1 MKNSLEKLKLLG
13 RMPNEDLDNDSQDVL
28 HLSNKYRELLMEI
41 EEPISI
47 ETGYALLSLLPSKRF
62 YGLEFDILSK
72 IETIE
77 LNNEEQMKS
86 YENLIN
92 SCPNE
97 EIRDNLIV
105 GYENWKEDCLLGNV
119 SDVLLNPY

>member
-1 MKNSLEKLKLLG
+1 MEKF
-13 RMPNEDLDNDSQDVL
+13 N
-28 HLSNKYRELLMEI
+28 H
-41 EEPISI
+41 
-47 ETGYALLSLLPSKRF
+47 
-62 YGLEFDILSK
+62 
-72 IETIE
+72 IE

-105 GYENWKEDCLLGNV
+105 GYENWKEDC
-119 SDVLLNPY
+119 

>member
-1 MKNSLEKLKLLG
+1 M
-13 RMPNEDLDNDSQDVL
+13 Q
-28 HLSNKYRELLMEI
+28 I

-47 ETGYALLSLLPSKRF
+47 ETGYALLSFLPSKRF
-62 YGLEFDILSK
+62 YGLEFEILSK

-77 LNNEEQMKS
+77 LNNEEQMKI

-105 GYENWKEDCLLGNV
+105 GYENWKEDCLV
-119 SDVLLNPY
+119 R

>member
-28 HLSNKYRELLMEI
+28 DLSNKYRELLMEI

-92 SCPNE
+92 SCLNE

-105 GYENWKEDCLLGNV
+105 GYENWKEDC
-119 SDVLLNPY
+119 

>member
-13 RMPNEDLDNDSQDVL
+13 KMPNEDLDNDTQDIL
-28 HLSNKYRELLMEI
+28 DLSNKYRELLMEI

-47 ETGYALLSLLPSKRF
+47 ETGYTLLSFLPSKRF
-62 YGLEFDILSK
+62 YGLEFEILSK

-105 GYENWKEDCLLGNV
+105 GYENWKEDCQLGNV
-119 SDVLLNPY
+119 SDMLLKPN

>member
-1 MKNSLEKLKLLG
+1 MDNSLEKLKLLG
-13 RMPNEDLDNDSQDVL
+13 KMPNEDLDNDSQDIL
-28 HLSNKYRELLMEI
+28 DLSNKYRKLLMQI
-41 EEPISI
+41 KEPISI
-47 ETGYALLSLLPSKRF
+47 ETGYTLLSFLPSKRF
-62 YGLEFDILSK
+62 YGLEFEILSK

-105 GYENWKEDCLLGNV
+105 GYENWKEDC
-119 SDVLLNPY
+119 

>member
-1 MKNSLEKLKLLG
+1 MRNSLEKLKLLG
-13 RMPNEDLDNDSQDVL
+13 KMPNEDLDNDTQDIL
-28 HLSNKYRELLMEI
+28 DLSNKYRELLMEI

-47 ETGYALLSLLPSKRF
+47 EMGYVLLSFLPSKKF
-62 YGLEFDILSK
+62 YGLEFEILSK

-97 EIRDNLIV
+97 EIRNNLMV
-105 GYENWKEDCLLGNV
+105 GYENWKED
-119 SDVLLNPY
+119 Y

>member
-13 RMPNEDLDNDSQDVL
+13 KMPNEDLDNDSQDVL
-28 HLSNKYRELLMEI
+28 DLSNKYR
-41 EEPISI
+41 
-47 ETGYALLSLLPSKRF
+47 ETGYALLSFLPSKRF
-62 YGLEFDILSK
+62 YGLEFEILSK

-92 SCPNE
+92 SCTNE

-105 GYENWKEDCLLGNV
+105 GYENWKEDC
-119 SDVLLNPY
+119 

>member
-13 RMPNEDLDNDSQDVL
+13 KMPNEDLDNDSQDVL
-28 HLSNKYRELLMEI
+28 DLSNKYRELLMEI

-62 YGLEFDILSK
+62 YGLEFEILSK

-92 SCPNE
+92 SCHNE

-105 GYENWKEDCLLGNV
+105 GYENWKEDC
-119 SDVLLNPY
+119 